1 MTSHMHDFE
10 SLGSNCEFGFILERS
25 GVSAGG
31 LFKWSLILDFAELI
45 AAFDGDFEGMY
56 QSGNLTPSDGTMV
69 QDARFGLRWHTAI
82 KIGVEDGELIF
93 LQPEEERLPIIEQEH
108 AKLYYLVGKFLAE
121 LKSRHKI
128 YVVRSNVELS
138 VELLRSILS
147 RLRAI
152 GDATLF
158 VVKQSSEHNSA
169 GTVRL
174 QEDGLY
180 EGYVRYLSTSPGLED
195 MDDAGWFETCRNAWI
210 MIQSDR
216 GHDISTDDEGN
227 LVAAPRIG

>member
-1 MTSHMHDFE
+1 MPNHMQDFE

-45 AAFDGDFEGMY
+45 AAFDGNFEGMY

-69 QDARFGLRWHTAI
+69 QDARFGLRWHTTM
-82 KIGVEDGELIF
+82 KIGVENDRLVF
-93 LQPEEERLPIIEQEH
+93 LQSEEERLPIIEQEH
-108 AKLYYLVGKFLAE
+108 AKIYYLVDKFLTG
-121 LKSRHKI
+121 LKSGHKI
-128 YVVRSNVELS
+128 YVMRSNSELS
-138 VELLRSILS
+138 IEILHSIQT

-158 VVKQSSEHNSA
+158 VVKQSSEENGA

-174 QEDGLY
+174 LEDGIY
-180 EGYVRYLSTSPGLED
+180 EGYVTHLSTSPGLED
-195 MDDAGWFETCRNAWI
+195 MNDAGWFETCRNAWVKI
-210 MIQSDR
+210 LSDR
-216 GHDISTDDEGN
+216 GHVISTDDDGN
-227 LVAAPRIG
+227 LVASPR